1 MADALKQA
9 QTSQR
14 RFADHGIQLSRVFFV
29 IGMMMLVLTL
39 FMFPPAVSDL
49 VARNDDW
56 HVFAASA
63 FVTGFLGLMLVLVSR
78 GGWSEH
84 VSLKEGFVLTVL
96 SWISLCLM
104 ASIPFMF
111 LGRDASVANALFEAV
126 SGLTATGAT
135 VLTGLDHLPPGMLLW
150 RSILQWIG
158 GVGIV
163 VMALVMLPF
172 LRVGGM
178 QLFRTES
185 SDRSDKFMPRVGEV
199 ISLIAVTYL
208 TLTFSCGF
216 AYYWAGM
223 NAFDALNHAMTTV
236 STAGFSTHDRSFAH
250 FADNKAIHWI
260 AIVFML
266 GSCMPLVLYVKMV
279 RSRSLAVWNDAQVR
293 GFVQI
298 AGLAVFTVT
307 LWYYVRHDE
316 PFLDAL
322 RIVSFNVV
330 SIISTTGYAL
340 GDYTNWGSGIMGL
353 FFALMFLG
361 GCTGSTTGGLKTF
374 RLQVMMMTASGYIR
388 QLMSPNRIVVL
399 NFNNSRITN
408 EIATSVLAYVT
419 VMFISVMVFTIA
431 LSFFN
436 LDLITALSSATATI
450 TNVGP
455 GLGDIVGPAGSYA
468 NLDPGAKLLLTVS
481 MLLGR
486 LEFFTVLVVLSRS
499 FWR

>member
-1 MADALKQA
+1 MADTLKQA
-9 QTSQR
+9 R
-14 RFADHGIQLSRVFFV
+14 ANEPRFANQGIDLSRIFFV

-39 FMFPPAVSDL
+39 FMFPPAISDL
-49 VARNDDW
+49 VAQNNDW
-56 HVFAASA
+56 QVFAVSA
-63 FVTGFLGLMLVLVSR
+63 FATGFLGLMLVLVSR
-78 GGWSEH
+78 DGWSEH

-96 SWISLCLM
+96 SWIVLCVM

-135 VLTGLDHLPPGMLLW
+135 VLTGLDHLPPGILLW

-178 QLFRTES
+178 QLFRTEN

-208 TLTFSCGF
+208 LLTFACGIS
-216 AYYWAGM
+216 YYWAGM
-223 NAFDALNHAMTTV
+223 TAFDALNHAMTTV

-250 FADNKAIHWI
+250 FEDNKAIHWI

-266 GSCMPLVLYVKMV
+266 GSCLPLVLYVKMV

-293 GFVQI
+293 GFVQV

-307 LWYYVRHDE
+307 LWYYVRHEE

-361 GCTGSTTGGLKTF
+361 GCTGSTTGGLKTY

-388 QLMSPNRIVVL
+388 QLISPHRIVVL
-399 NFNNSRITN
+399 NFNNTRITN

-419 VMFISVMVFTIA
+419 VMFLSVMVFTIA

-436 LDLITALSSATATI
+436 LDLITALSGATATI

-455 GLGDIVGPAGSYA
+455 GLGDIVGPAGTYA
-468 NLDPGAKLLLTVS
+468 NLDPGAKLLLTVA